1 MPIYPPRNEPA
12 RKKEILKK
20 REAEIVHAIEN
31 SESKAIIIKVAE
43 KVRYAQ
49 LKLIKGK
56 EESVKYSR
64 NEEQRE
70 KTIIKAKHDRDYWES
85 IDVEDIIGMYS
96 K

>member
-1 MPIYPPRNEPA
+1 MPIYPPRNEPV

-20 REAEIVHAIEN
+20 REAEIIHAIEN
-31 SESKAIIIKVAE
+31 LASKSTISKVAE
-43 KVRYAQ
+43 KVRFAQ

-70 KTIIKAKHDRDYWES
+70 KTIAKAKHDRDYWEN
-85 IDVEDIIGMYS
+85 IDVEDIVTMYS